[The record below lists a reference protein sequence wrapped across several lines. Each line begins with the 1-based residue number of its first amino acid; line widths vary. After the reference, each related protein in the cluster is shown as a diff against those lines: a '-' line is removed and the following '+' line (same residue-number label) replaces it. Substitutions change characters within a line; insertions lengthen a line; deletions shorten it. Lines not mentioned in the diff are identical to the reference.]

1 MIVRP
6 PGRTARTTTG
16 KAAADHKP
24 PMVGGGTSRGRA
36 IVRPR
41 FPAVRLTRMSHTLAE
56 AAAAPSD
63 FAESLIARLAT
74 GLHSA
79 DREPFRL
86 AAESA
91 LAALPPAMLG
101 DGAVYRMVE
110 PVWRRYFHPRS
121 CGAMAWDDRA
131 HKRGSKLIAEGKRR

>member
-1 MIVRP
+1 
-6 PGRTARTTTG
+6 
-16 KAAADHKP
+16 
-24 PMVGGGTSRGRA
+24 MVGGGTSRGRA
-36 IVRPR
+36 IVPPC
-41 FPAVRLTRMSHTLAE
+41 FPAVRRTSMSYPLAE

-74 GLHSA
+74 GLDSA

-86 AAESA
+86 AAETA

-131 HKRGSKLIAEGKRR
+131 HKRGSKLIAEGKRPY

>member
-1 MIVRP
+1 
-6 PGRTARTTTG
+6 
-16 KAAADHKP
+16 
-24 PMVGGGTSRGRA
+24 
-36 IVRPR
+36 
-41 FPAVRLTRMSHTLAE
+41 MSHTLAE
-56 AAAAPSD
+56 AATAPSD

-74 GLHSA
+74 GLDSA

-86 AAESA
+86 AAETA

-131 HKRGSKLIAEGKRR
+131 HKLGSKLIAEGKRRY